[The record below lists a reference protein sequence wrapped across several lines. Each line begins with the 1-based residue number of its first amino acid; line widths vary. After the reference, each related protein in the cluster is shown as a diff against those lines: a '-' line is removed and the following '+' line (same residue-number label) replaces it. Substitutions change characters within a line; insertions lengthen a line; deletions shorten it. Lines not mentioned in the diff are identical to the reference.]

1 MKLHDDFLNDDFPW
15 DVKRV
20 NIDLGG
26 DDDEY
31 IEAMVFCDR
40 AFSIAIRKIDALRSE
55 NEITVDGM
63 HIDVARRLRD
73 FLNYSVKD

>member
-1 MKLHDDFLNDDFPW
+1 MKLHDDFDDGEFPW

-40 AFSIAIRKIDALRSE
+40 AFSIAIRKIDVLRRE

-73 FLNYSVKD
+73 FFNYAVKD

>member
-1 MKLHDDFLNDDFPW
+1 MKRHDDFDDDGFPW

-40 AFSIAIRKIDALRSE
+40 AFSIAIRKIDVLRSE

-73 FLNYSVKD
+73 FLNYAVKD